1 MSSYGTDKKPTKLGK
16 RVYFRLIASLLF
28 LYLLQLNPVN
38 AARYASI
45 IMDEAESTV
54 LHAVN
59 PDLQIFPASLTKMM
73 TLYLVFEN
81 LESGNLHRKTLL
93 NVSRKAA
100 QRPKSK
106 LGVKRNAKITVD
118 QCIKALVTK
127 SANDIATVL
136 AEAIGGTEENF
147 AQMMTN
153 RARQLKM
160 SRTQFKNASG
170 LPHKNQ
176 VSTARDMA
184 LLSIALRKN
193 FPSYFTIFKTRQF
206 YYRGNNYKNHNKL
219 LKRLKGTDGIKTGY
233 IRDSGYNI
241 AVSLK
246 YKKRRLIGTFFG
258 GKTAKRRDRHVIK
271 VFKQVFEMLDQM
283 DIIDQRNN
291 TTFAQNDNSFI
302 SRSKPNRSQTSI
314 KSIKNKIKKVKRGYF
329 WSVQVGAFY
338 QFRTAHMAAM
348 HASKAMRNIQHT
360 RIYIKENFNRGR
372 RIYRARLIGMQRF
385 KAKQVCL
392 RLKQRKIPCLVVR
405 ETSTVSQGNH

>member
-1 MSSYGTDKKPTKLGK
+1 MGE
-16 RVYFRLIASLLF
+16 RVYSRLIMSLLILNF
-28 LYLLQLNPVN
+28 LQFNPVN

-45 IMDEAESTV
+45 IIDEGSGTV

-93 NVSRKAA
+93 KVSQKAT

-106 LGVKRNAKITVD
+106 LGVKRNTQINVD

-147 AQMMTN
+147 AQIMTN

-160 SRTQFKNASG
+160 LRTQFKNASG
-170 LPHKNQ
+170 LPHKKQ

-184 LLSIALRKN
+184 LLSKALRQN
-193 FPSYFTIFKTRQF
+193 FPRYFKIFKTRQF

-258 GKTAKRRDRHVIK
+258 SKSAKRRDRHVIK
-271 VFKQVFEMLDQM
+271 VFKQVFSMLDQI
-283 DIIDQRNN
+283 DVTDQRNN
-291 TTFAQNDNSFI
+291 FIVAKNTNSSR
-302 SRSKPNRSQTSI
+302 SRSKLNRSQTSVEKII
-314 KSIKNKIKKVKRGYF
+314 KEPDKRKPGYL

-338 QFRTAHMAAM
+338 QFRTAHLAATN
-348 HASKAMRNIQHT
+348 AFKAMRDLKHA
-360 RIYIKENFNRGR
+360 RIYIKKNLNRGR
-372 RIYRARLIGMQRF
+372 HMYRARLAGMQRF
-385 KAKQVCL
+385 KAKQVCR
-392 RLKQRKIPCLVVR
+392 RLKKRGIPCLLIR
-405 ETSTVSQGNH
+405 EKSTIAQGDR

>member
-1 MSSYGTDKKPTKLGK
+1 M
-16 RVYFRLIASLLF
+16 SLLIFNF
-28 LYLLQLNPVN
+28 LQFNPVN
-38 AARYASI
+38 AARYASVI
-45 IMDEAESTV
+45 IDEGSGAI

-93 NVSRKAA
+93 KVSRKAA
-100 QRPKSK
+100 QQPKSK
-106 LGVKRNAKITVD
+106 LGVKRNTKITVN

-147 AQMMTN
+147 AQIMTK
-153 RARQLKM
+153 RAHQLKM
-160 SRTQFKNASG
+160 LRTQFKNASG
-170 LPHKNQ
+170 LPHRKQ

-184 LLSIALRKN
+184 LLSIALRQS
-193 FPSYFTIFKTRQF
+193 FPSYFKIFKTRQF
-206 YYRGNNYKNHNKL
+206 YYRGNNYENHNKL

-241 AVSLK
+241 AVSVK

-258 GKTAKRRDRHVIK
+258 GKSAKRRDRHVIK
-271 VFKQVFEMLDQM
+271 VFKQVFRMLDQI
-283 DIIDQRNN
+283 DITDQRNN
-291 TTFAQNDNSFI
+291 FTVATDENSVR
-302 SRSKPNRSQTSI
+302 SRFKPNRSQTSVKKI
-314 KSIKNKIKKVKRGYF
+314 INELDKSKPGYL

-338 QFRTAHMAAM
+338 QFRTAHLAAT
-348 HASKAMRNIQHT
+348 HAFKAMRDLKHA
-360 RIYIKENFNRGR
+360 RIHIKKNLNRGR
-372 RIYRARLIGMQRF
+372 RMYRARLVGMQRF
-385 KAKQVCL
+385 TAKQVCR

-405 ETSTVSQGNH
+405 EESTIAQGDR